1 MTKEEKL
8 NLIVGLS
15 MIVLAIAGMAYLT
28 HLADK
33 AEKKYSEESLERY
46 KQEGW
51 EMIQTSRMFRNA
63 SADQRIQYF
72 DAYWKTQ
79 GGVRPQH

>member
-8 NLIVGLS
+8 TFIVGLS
-15 MIVLAIAGMAYLT
+15 VILLATAGLAYLT
-28 HLADK
+28 YLADK
-33 AEKKYSEESLERY
+33 AEEKHSEELREQYRQS
-46 KQEGW
+46 GW
-51 EMIQTSRMFRNA
+51 EMIQSSRMFRNA
-63 SADQRIQYF
+63 TDDQRIKYF